1 MISFFFKIGK
11 AFLKYSNHP
20 ITIPRVHYTRLVDQI
35 YESTGKKTTKVRII
49 PPNRKILNGK
59 IYYGIAGYG
68 PFYQIKVLGSYPSD
82 HFGNVKIGS
91 ILQVT
96 IKKIGDKIYVI
107 IEEGIKLAMK
117 IDLTSQI

>member
-1 MISFFFKIGK
+1 MIIFFFKIGK

-20 ITIPRVHYTRLVDQI
+20 ITIPRVHYTRLIDEI
-35 YESTGKKTTKVRII
+35 YEGTGKKATQVRIT
-49 PPNRKILNGK
+49 PPSGRILNGE

-82 HFGNVKIGS
+82 HFGNAKIGN
-91 ILQVT
+91 ILQVK
-96 IKKIGDKIYVI
+96 IKKVGDKIHVI
-107 IEEGIKLAMK
+107 IEDNIKLAMK